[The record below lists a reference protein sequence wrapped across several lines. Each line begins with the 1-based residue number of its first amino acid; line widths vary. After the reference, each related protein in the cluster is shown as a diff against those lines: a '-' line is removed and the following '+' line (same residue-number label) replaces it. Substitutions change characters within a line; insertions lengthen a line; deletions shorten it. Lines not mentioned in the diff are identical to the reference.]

1 LKELWRDSS
10 GACNLNGGKTGGN
23 FAWNPFE
30 GINQVNWAI
39 PPKYL
44 KTEIPSRAAVFCR
57 QFHKFLQDHLGKSL
71 KEIGDLDLSRWV
83 KFVWILIMAAK
94 RVVDAVS
101 VGAVRAARRSNWKR
115 IATLR
120 TSSGNMFYLAQLVEK
135 RRTLY
140 SLIRA

>member
-1 LKELWRDSS
+1 M
-10 GACNLNGGKTGGN
+10 GC
-23 FAWNPFE
+23 
-30 GINQVNWAI
+30 
-39 PPKYL
+39 
-44 KTEIPSRAAVFCR
+44 RALTDAVFCR
-57 QFHKFLQDHLGKSL
+57 QLHKFLQGHLGKSI
-71 KEIGDLDLSRWV
+71 KEIRDLDLSRWV

-115 IATLR
+115 IATRR

-140 SLIRA
+140 SLIRAEALAHLILGPQIEFTEWTADGHLRTWRVLPG